1 MILIYELRYVELQ
14 GRNSEGF
21 VGDSVS
27 VVADMLRDVI
37 NNTCYLFSIVIL

>member
-1 MILIYELRYVELQ
+1 VILIYELRYVELQ

>member
-1 MILIYELRYVELQ
+1 VILIYELRYVELQ
-14 GRNSEGF
+14 KRKREGF

-27 VVADMLRDVI
+27 MMADMLRDMI